1 MRWGCSD
8 DLSRRWPGVNAAPLL
23 AACRRQP
30 VTRVPIWLMRQAGR
44 YLPEYRALRARYGM
58 LDIIG
63 DAELAA
69 RITLQPLQRFDL
81 DAAIIFADILP
92 PLVGMGLDLSFGNGT
107 SPAIHNPVRSPAD
120 VEALRVPEPR
130 DHLGPTLRALEL
142 VRRELPPAVALIG
155 FAGAPFTL
163 ATYAVEGGTSRQFT
177 LTKRVMFEQ
186 PAVWRA
192 LMAKLTRLVTD
203 YLIAQAESGAQVL
216 QLFDSWVGTLAADDY
231 RERVLPFVR
240 EVCIGVQRAGVPLI
254 YFSTGTGGMLDLLG
268 SLPCAVLSL
277 DWRVDL
283 AWARRALPDHL
294 ALQGNLEP
302 ALLFA
307 PKEVLEQRAR
317 SILAGSA
324 AEPGFIFN
332 LGHGI
337 LPQTPPESVARL
349 VEVVHGFRPPVPSS
363 GLGVAGA

>member
-1 MRWGCSD
+1 MPWVCSD
-8 DLSRRWPGVNAAPLL
+8 ELSRRWLGVNAPPLL

-30 VTRVPIWLMRQAGR
+30 ATRVPIWLMRQAGR
-44 YLPEYRALRARYGM
+44 YLPEYRALRTRYGM

-63 DAELAA
+63 NPELAA
-69 RITLQPLQRFDL
+69 TVTLQPLRRFDL

-92 PLVGMGLDLSFGNGT
+92 PLTGMGLELSFGNGT
-107 SPAIHNPVRSPAD
+107 SPRIHNPVRSPAD
-120 VEALRVPEPR
+120 VEALRVAEPR
-130 DHLGPTLRALEL
+130 DHLAATLRALEL
-142 VRRELPPAVALIG
+142 VRSELSPAVVLIG

-163 ATYAVEGGTSRQFT
+163 ATYAVEGSTSRQFT
-177 LTKRVMFEQ
+177 LTKRMMFEQ
-186 PAVWRA
+186 PAAWRA
-192 LMAKLTRLVTD
+192 LMAKLARLVTD

-216 QLFDSWVGTLAADDY
+216 QIFDSWVGTLAADDY
-231 RERVLPFVR
+231 REHVLPYVR
-240 EVCIGVQRAGVPLI
+240 EVCEGLQPTGVPLI

-283 AWARRALPDHL
+283 PRARRTLPDRL

-307 PKEVLEQRAR
+307 PPEVLERR
-317 SILAGSA
+317 VRGILAGSA
-324 AEPGFIFN
+324 ADPGFIFN

-349 VEVVHGFRPPVPSS
+349 VEVVHGYQPPVPA
-363 GLGVAGA
+363 GAGTVAGT